1 MAKARAC
8 QRAFVYRGQ
17 TSDMQGSMQ
26 YLRSRISRGDWR
38 ILTLHRNPF
47 RSIFWCGIILASTL
61 STNNIYTTHFHS
73 SSRTIMAANNTMKAV
88 VIHTKGG
95 PEVLKV
101 EQRPIPTAKPGQV
114 LIRVKA
120 FGLNRSEM
128 FTRQGHSPG
137 VDFPRT
143 LGIEATGIVE
153 HAPGGEFEKGQIV
166 MTAMGGMGRQFDGG
180 YAQYTVVPTNQVQAI
195 TVPTKL
201 GWDVLGAMPEML
213 NTAYGAITKSLNV
226 KKGDR
231 LLIRGGTTSVG
242 LAALA
247 IAKGLGAH
255 VTSTSR
261 RPERESML
269 REYGADEFFVDDGA
283 IAEQIKDEGQKFDK
297 VLELVGVV
305 TLKDSLNATAKGG
318 VVSLVGIVGNSW
330 NIENFQPQ
338 EFIPKY
344 RFLTTFGGWI
354 EEFMDTPLNDIV
366 QQVEDGTFKIKVG
379 KVFHIDQIAEAHQ
392 CMDDNAAEGKIVVL
406 TG

>member
-1 MAKARAC
+1 M
-8 QRAFVYRGQ
+8 
-17 TSDMQGSMQ
+17 S
-26 YLRSRISRGDWR
+26 
-38 ILTLHRNPF
+38 
-47 RSIFWCGIILASTL
+47 
-61 STNNIYTTHFHS
+61 
-73 SSRTIMAANNTMKAV
+73 AANNTMKAV
-88 VIHTKGG
+88 VIHTPGG

-101 EQRPIPTAKPGQV
+101 EDRPIPTASPGQV

-137 VDFPRT
+137 VEFPRI

-180 YAQYTVVPTNQVQAI
+180 YAQYTVVPANQVQAI

-213 NTAYGAITKSLNV
+213 NTAYGAVTKSLEV

-255 VTSTSR
+255 VASTSR
-261 RPERESML
+261 RPEREQTL
-269 REYGADEFFVDDGA
+269 RDYGADEFFVDDGA
-283 IAEQIKDEGQKFDK
+283 IAAQIKDDSHKFNK

-305 TLKDSLNATAKGG
+305 TLKDSFQCTSKGG
-318 VVSLVGIVGNSW
+318 IVSMTGIVGNKWS
-330 NIENFQPQ
+330 IENFQAM
-338 EFIPKY
+338 EYIPKY
-344 RFLTTFGGWI
+344 RYLTTFGGWI
-354 EEFMDTPLNDIV
+354 EEFMSTPLNDIV
-366 QQVEDGTFKIKVG
+366 QQVEAGTFKIKVG
-379 KVFHIDQIAEAHQ
+379 KVFHIDQIAKAHQ

-406 TG
+406 TD